1 VGLDVVE
8 LVGLEG
14 LAAWLSNLGEKWET
28 DDGRESILFAARTI
42 ESTPSLL
49 GLSAHLLAISRAPG

>member
-1 VGLDVVE
+1 MVE

-14 LAAWLSNLGEKWET
+14 LAGWLTNLGEEWET
-28 DDGRESILFAARTI
+28 DDGHDIILFAARTI

-49 GLSAHLLAISRAPG
+49 GLSAHLLAVTRTPR

>member
-1 VGLDVVE
+1 MVE

-14 LAAWLSNLGEKWET
+14 LAGWLSTLGEEWET
-28 DDGRESILFAARTI
+28 DDGREIILFAARTI

-49 GLSAHLLAISRAPG
+49 GLIAHCRHHSRT